1 MLKIITLLA
10 SLAFSSIV
18 DATTPSAD
26 SIEALL
32 AATRV
37 EKLGDTMLA
46 NIDQMM
52 RQSMAASARGQQLS
66 AEQQR
71 VVDATRAKL
80 VQVLREELSWDKLR
94 PVYVQIYQETF
105 TQEEIDGLI
114 AFYNSPAGA
123 AFVEKMP
130 VVMQR
135 SMSIMQSRTAPMMEK
150 MKAAMQQAIAE
161 AKAAK

>member
-1 MLKIITLLA
+1 M
-10 SLAFSSIV
+10 
-18 DATTPSAD
+18 
-26 SIEALL
+26 
-32 AATRV
+32 
-37 EKLGDTMLA
+37 
-46 NIDQMM
+46 
-52 RQSMAASARGQQLS
+52 S